1 MERAYKMHLVD
12 NPDQVLPDEFSL
24 HLLDKI
30 FVKAFVIGAGPR
42 KMKIGGV
49 MFTKE
54 VTGPYFSKSKKDHD
68 FETTISGGGYFFKRP
83 SKYKKE

>member
-12 NPDQVLPDEFSL
+12 NPDQVLPEEFSL

-30 FVKAFVIGAGPR
+30 FVKAFGIGVKPR

-49 MFTKE
+49 MFTKG
-54 VTGPYFSKSKKDHD
+54 VKGPY
-68 FETTISGGGYFFKRP
+68 YP
-83 SKYKKE
+83 SQKVINRLLCNIICG